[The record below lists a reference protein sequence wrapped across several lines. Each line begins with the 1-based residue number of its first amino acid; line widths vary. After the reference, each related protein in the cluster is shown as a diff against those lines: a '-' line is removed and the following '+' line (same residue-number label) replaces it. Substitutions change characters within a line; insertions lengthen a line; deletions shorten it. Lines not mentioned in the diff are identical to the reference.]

1 MIPFALGFFRKGTR
15 FPKACTGIGNH
26 VSPWHFIGKRR
37 SKRREVKIWLTIL
50 HSLDSLV
57 QWDQWVWNGDMAKAK
72 IEMAS
77 NTDRDRDV
85 EKSFY
90 RNSETSTSSSKSMP
104 EAESEP
110 TRYRHVMF
118 IFVLW
123 LIFAVI
129 VFLLFRQIMF
139 TPWICH
145 CSQIY
150 VFYICFLR
158 ILNTSISLNIQ
169 TKTK

>member
-110 TRYRHVMF
+110 TRHRHVMF

-123 LIFAVI
+123 LIFCRNSFFAVSSNN
-129 VFLLFRQIMF
+129 V
-139 TPWICH
+139 H
-145 CSQIY
+145 
-150 VFYICFLR
+150 
-158 ILNTSISLNIQ
+158 SLNMSLQSDLCILHLLSSDS
-169 TKTK
+169 